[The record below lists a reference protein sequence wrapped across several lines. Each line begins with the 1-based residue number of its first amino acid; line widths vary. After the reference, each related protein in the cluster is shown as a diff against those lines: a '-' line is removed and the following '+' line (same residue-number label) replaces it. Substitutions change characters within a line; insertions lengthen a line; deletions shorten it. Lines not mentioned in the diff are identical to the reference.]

1 MNETLTI
8 NMADEFKPS
17 EYEDTF
23 KVAGV
28 EVRLGIDRV

>member
-1 MNETLTI
+1 MVG
-8 NMADEFKPS
+8 EFKSS

>member
-8 NMADEFKPS
+8 NMADEFKS
-17 EYEDTF
+17 GEYEGTF
-23 KVAGV
+23 KVDGV